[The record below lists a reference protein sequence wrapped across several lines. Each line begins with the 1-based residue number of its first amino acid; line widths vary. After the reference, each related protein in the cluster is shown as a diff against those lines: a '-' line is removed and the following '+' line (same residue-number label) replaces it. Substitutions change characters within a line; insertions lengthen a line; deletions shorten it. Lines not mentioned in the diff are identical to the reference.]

1 MFRFYAE
8 SGLQSLEMFV
18 VLPQWVLERICL
30 FIQLLCPL
38 RLPFA
43 TEYPA
48 TFILGLY
55 NEDAVRRQE
64 YMVNLGGTIDRI
76 QRDVVR
82 ATVGLLVQ

>member
-1 MFRFYAE
+1 MFRSDAE

-18 VLPQWVLERICL
+18 VLPQWVLECECL

-38 RLPFA
+38 RLPFV

-48 TFILGLY
+48 TFILGLH
-55 NEDAVRRQE
+55 NEDAVGRQE
-64 YMVNLGGTIDRI
+64 YMVNLGGAIDRI

-82 ATVGLLVQ
+82 ATVGMLVQ